1 MKTIW
6 VIVFFSLVAVRA
18 QAQTPACDEWKAR
31 LKSEI
36 NAANG
41 CESRHQRCLD
51 MGPTN
56 PMRELNYC
64 QNLLNKC
71 ESLDGSFESEELK
84 SQIERYR
91 QQCS

>member
-1 MKTIW
+1 MKTIC
-6 VIVFFSLVAVRA
+6 VVAIFSLVAA
-18 QAQTPACDEWKAR
+18 QAYAQAPACDAWKAR

-36 NAANG
+36 GAANG
-41 CESRHQRCLD
+41 CGSRHQRCLD

-71 ESLDGSFESEELK
+71 ESLDGAISSEELK
-84 SQIERYR
+84 SQVEQYR